1 VTADKIVTFGKP
13 GQEQEEHLSDT
24 HRAALTRE
32 LGGKPPAE
40 LDALDAAEVDALTTS
55 LRRARHHQQK
65 QLAQAFETALEHVPL
80 LLRGA
85 VRKILAP

>member
-1 VTADKIVTFGKP
+1 VTTDKIVTYSSRGR
-13 GQEQEEHLSDT
+13 EQEEHLSDT
-24 HRAALTRE
+24 HMAALSRE
-32 LGGKPPAE
+32 LGGRPPAE
-40 LDALDAAEVDALTTS
+40 LGALDTAEIDALATS

-65 QLAQAFETALEHVPL
+65 QLARAFEAALEHVPL